1 LTCALPAVLLQ
12 GTRTGIEFG
21 NGTDIRLMSPVS
33 GGRVH
38 RRLWW
43 RLLLAVPVIAVLWV
57 PWYARATPTL
67 LGVPFFYWYL
77 MAWVPLSAVCSGVV
91 YLKTRDL
98 V

>member
-1 LTCALPAVLLQ
+1 
-12 GTRTGIEFG
+12 
-21 NGTDIRLMSPVS
+21 MSPVP

-38 RRLWW
+38 HPRLWW

-77 MAWVPLSAVCSGVV
+77 MAWVPGSAVCSGVV